1 MKLQD
6 VILFNRST
14 LAGVDK
20 FVDDP
25 DYNESP
31 DNYGLP
37 EHVKHLID
45 LPVGP
50 QPTYVDL
57 LMFLQ
62 THFAKDNIKYVE
74 IGVSVLKTFYQVSN
88 FLKNSHLYAF
98 DINRINPTM
107 EKRLTRTRPAVN
119 NLNQYKLDSNNISY
133 FQGDVYSQ
141 SDFSNFKE
149 HVGAPVNIVFSDAH
163 HTSLGLASE
172 FNQYIKD
179 SLDEDFILFY
189 DDLERPSMQGVF
201 VDIAENISEKR
212 AGIEAMFLQVNGW
225 LGEHEH
231 VHTTGIVSS
240 LDLANIFLENNIQIP
255 RAQLPLYAKTHEQ
268 RNTVT

>member
-107 EKRLTRTRPAVN
+107 EKRFTRTHPTVN

-133 FQGDVYSQ
+133 FQGDVYNQ

-149 HVGAPVNIVFSDAH
+149 HVGGPVNIVFSDAH

-172 FNQYIKD
+172 FNQYIRD
-179 SLDEDFILFY
+179 SLDEEFILFY

-201 VDIAENISEKR
+201 VDIAENISKRR
-212 AGIEAMFLQVNGW
+212 AGIEAMFLKVNGW

-231 VHTTGIVSS
+231 AHTTGIVSS
-240 LDLANIFLENNIQIP
+240 LNLAGIFAENNIQIP
-255 RAQLPLYAKTHEQ
+255 IARISLSGLEKK
-268 RNTVT
+268 